1 MAREREPR
9 PQIAEYAERAEI
21 RLVPQEAPN
30 REILLGLIDVIRRVQ
45 QGPLRLVCQEEF
57 ENATPEEAP
66 EQFQAIARAVVRMEQ
81 IAAESQAEGE
91 RLKKIVETQGPRA
104 AERAVRAAESA
115 IINAVRFCQS
125 HGLRIEAEPLE

>member
-9 PQIAEYAERAEI
+9 PEIAEYAERAEV
-21 RLVPQEAPN
+21 RLVPQEGPN
-30 REILLGLIDVIRRVQ
+30 RAILLDLVDMIRRAQ

-57 ENATPEEAP
+57 KAATPEEAP

-91 RLKKIVETQGPRA
+91 RIKTQIETQGPSA
-104 AERAVRAAESA
+104 SEMAIRAAESA
-115 IINAVRFCQS
+115 IVEAVRFCQS
-125 HGLRIEAEPLE
+125 YGLRIEVEPLE